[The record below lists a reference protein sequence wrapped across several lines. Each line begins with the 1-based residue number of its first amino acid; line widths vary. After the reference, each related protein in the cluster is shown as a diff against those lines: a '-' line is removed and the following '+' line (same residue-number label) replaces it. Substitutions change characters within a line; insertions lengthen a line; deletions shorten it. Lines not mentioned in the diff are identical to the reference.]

1 MAQVGAAGQGGPVIA
16 REPIGARRLV
26 FTAGAVAAH
35 ALVAWVVS
43 RPPPPRP
50 AVPVDV
56 LLVPPGAVRERL
68 LSPGLQEASRTQ
80 VPREKP
86 ASAHRVPRRGPD
98 PRRLLSPST
107 PVSASAPPLETSELE
122 GLPPLAA
129 GEVAFSGAGGDTRRG
144 VPGGRGGGAATG
156 PGPVG
161 MVSTEWLVLHRREI
175 VRRIQERASRRPY
188 PPLAAAMGWTGLV
201 RVAFT
206 IRTDGT
212 VADLRVVR
220 SSGRKV
226 LDECALEDVRASAPF
241 PRPSVEQSVEVP
253 ILYVLT

>member
-1 MAQVGAAGQGGPVIA
+1 MIA
-16 REPIGARRLV
+16 REPVGARRLG
-26 FTAGAVAAH
+26 FTAGALAAH
-35 ALVAWVVS
+35 ALVAWIVS
-43 RPPPPRP
+43 RPPLLRP
-50 AVPVDV
+50 AEPLHV
-56 LLVPPGAVRERL
+56 LLVPPGGLRERL
-68 LSPGLQEASRTQ
+68 PSPRLREPAREQ
-80 VPREKP
+80 VGPGKP
-86 ASAHRVPRRGPD
+86 VDTSRVPRRRLD

-107 PVSASAPPLETSELE
+107 PVSARAPSLETSDLE
-122 GLPPLAA
+122 GLPALT
-129 GEVAFSGAGGDTRRG
+129 GEEVAFSGAGGDTRRG
-144 VPGGRGGGAATG
+144 LPGSTGAGGAIG
-156 PGPVG
+156 PAGV
-161 MVSTEWLVLHRREI
+161 VATEWLVLHRREI
-175 VRRIQERASRRPY
+175 VRRIQDRASRRPY

-241 PRPSVEQSVEVP
+241 PRPPEAQPVEVP